1 MCYLRPIIAAVDWWT
16 TVIFVM
22 PCAHPSR
29 RCSPIPFRL
38 HTSQLWL
45 WLRFSLKTQPW
56 TLFQGAYRAVFVTAG
71 NNYLKQPEPPFRQ
84 IISYIKIMWEL
95 IVVKNT
101 TAPKIRRFR
110 CCQRIICNYLQR
122 KRKWQKSCKRKTSE
136 KSRNQKKSNKNRIRN
151 IKIIASKKRK
161 KTQNR
166 KIYDFFCPDPVI
178 ITVSP
183 KS

>member
-1 MCYLRPIIAAVDWWT
+1 MS
-16 TVIFVM
+16 
-22 PCAHPSR
+22 CARPSR

-56 TLFQGAYRAVFVTAG
+56 TLFQGAYRAVFITAG
-71 NNYLKQPEPPFRQ
+71 NNYLKQLKPPFRQ
-84 IISYIKIMWEL
+84 INLLQYQHGRIDGRQKHNSTENPEISVLLAYNMQLFTEKW
-95 IVVKNT
+95 K
-101 TAPKIRRFR
+101 RR
-110 CCQRIICNYLQR
+110 
-122 KRKWQKSCKRKTSE
+122 KSCSQKAGE
-136 KSRNQKKSNKNRIRN
+136 KPRNQKKSNKNRIRN
-151 IKIIASKKRK
+151 IKIIASKSEK

-178 ITVSP
+178 ITVFP